1 MKLKEAVFC
10 GFTKKEL
17 SRIREAKG
25 SGEREVSL
33 TDSQDIADIVEADVM
48 TMITPGGQIT
58 ELIKVYALFDIV
70 YKLDGISF

>member
-1 MKLKEAVFC
+1 MKLKDATFW

-17 SRIREAKG
+17 SRIHEAKG

-58 ELIKVYALFDIV
+58 FIKA
-70 YKLDGISF
+70 GE

>member
-1 MKLKEAVFC
+1 MKLKDATFW

-17 SRIREAKG
+17 AQVRKVKE
-25 SGEREVSL
+25 SGERKISL

-58 ELIKVYALFDIV
+58 FIKA
-70 YKLDGISF
+70 GE

>member
-1 MKLKEAVFC
+1 MKLKDAVFC

-17 SRIREAKG
+17 EKVRKVKG

-48 TMITPGGQIT
+48 TMITPGGQIAF
-58 ELIKVYALFDIV
+58 IKA
-70 YKLDGISF
+70 GE

>member
-1 MKLKEAVFC
+1 MKLKDAVFC

-33 TDSQDIADIVEADVM
+33 TDSQDIADIVEAEV
-48 TMITPGGQIT
+48 
-58 ELIKVYALFDIV
+58 
-70 YKLDGISF
+70 

>member
-1 MKLKEAVFC
+1 MKLKDATFW

-17 SRIREAKG
+17 EQVRKVKG

-48 TMITPGGQIT
+48 TMLTPDGQIT
-58 ELIKVYALFDIV
+58 FIKV
-70 YKLDGISF
+70 GE

>member
-1 MKLKEAVFC
+1 MQYFVE
-10 GFTKKEL
+10 FTKKEL

-33 TDSQDIADIVEADVM
+33 TDPQDIADIVEADVM

-58 ELIKVYALFDIV
+58 FIKEVSNY
-70 YKLDGISF
+70 GIWIHETRSGRTV

>member
-1 MKLKEAVFC
+1 MKLKDAVFY

-25 SGEREVSL
+25 LGEREISL

-58 ELIKVYALFDIV
+58 FIKA
-70 YKLDGISF
+70 GE

>member
-1 MKLKEAVFC
+1 MKLKDAVFC

-48 TMITPGGQIT
+48 TM
-58 ELIKVYALFDIV
+58 FF
-70 YKLDGISF
+70 SFGVWPTASFSLSSLNSS